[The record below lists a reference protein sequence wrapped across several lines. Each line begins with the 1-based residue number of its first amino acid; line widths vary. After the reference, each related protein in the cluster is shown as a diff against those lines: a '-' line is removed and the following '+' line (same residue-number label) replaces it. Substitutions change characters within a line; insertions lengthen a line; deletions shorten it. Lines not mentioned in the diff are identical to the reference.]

1 MSHESVDRLARR
13 RFLTVSTSVVGALGV
28 AAFSVPFIRAWQPSV
43 TAQIA
48 AAPVEVDIS
57 KIAEGQLIRVQ
68 WQGKPVWIVRRP
80 PAMIEALKQADNRLL
95 DPLSTQAQQP
105 DYAQNPF
112 RSIRPEIFVAVGIC
126 THLGCSP
133 TYLPNTLSEHVTGVQ
148 SGFFCPCHGSSFD
161 MAGRVFAGG
170 PAALNLAVPKYRY
183 LSANRLL
190 IGKDEGDNA

>member
-1 MSHESVDRLARR
+1 MDNDTTDRLSRR

-28 AAFSVPFIRAWQPSV
+28 AAFSVPFIRAWQPNRK
-43 TAQIA
+43 AQIA
-48 AAPVEVDIS
+48 AAPIEVDIS
-57 KIAEGQLIRVQ
+57 KLEDGQLIRVQ

-80 PAMIEALKQADNRLL
+80 AVMIAALLKPDERLL
-95 DPLSTQAQQP
+95 DPLSLQKQQP
-105 DYAQNPF
+105 DYAQNSL

-133 TYLPNTLSEHVTGVQ
+133 TYLPKTLSDHITNVQ

-170 PAALNLAVPKYRY
+170 PASLNLAVPKYRY

-190 IGKDEGDNA
+190 IGKDEGEVS